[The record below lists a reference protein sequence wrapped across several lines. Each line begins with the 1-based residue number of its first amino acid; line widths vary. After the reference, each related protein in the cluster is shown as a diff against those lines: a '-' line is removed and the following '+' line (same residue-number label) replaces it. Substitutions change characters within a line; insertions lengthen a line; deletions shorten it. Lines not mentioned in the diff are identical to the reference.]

1 MEKALKITKEIFA
14 KFEVAAAIILFGTCL
29 LVVVNVITRTDL
41 FKAPVFGAYE
51 IVSFLTLIAVSFA
64 LANCSITDGHVR
76 LSFLVDK
83 LSPKKRTAIEIILT
97 LIATVNFILITW
109 NLGKYMLERL
119 ALGEVASVL
128 RISIHYI
135 VAFVVFG
142 FFLLVIA
149 QIIKI
154 IDMVKYWKA
163 N

>member
-1 MEKALKITKEIFA
+1 MEKLLKVVKNVLD
-14 KFEVAAAIILFGTCL
+14 KFDVAAAFILFATCL
-29 LVVVNVITRTDL
+29 LVVINVITRTSL
-41 FKAPVFGAYE
+41 FKAPVFGVYE

-64 LANCSITDGHVR
+64 LANCLITDGHVK
-76 LSFLVDK
+76 LTFLVDK
-83 LSPKKRTAIEIILT
+83 LSTKKRTIIDLILT
-97 LIATVNFILITW
+97 LIAAINFILITW

-142 FFLLVIA
+142 FILLILA
-149 QIIKI
+149 QIVQI
-154 IDMVKYWKA
+154 IELVKYRKT